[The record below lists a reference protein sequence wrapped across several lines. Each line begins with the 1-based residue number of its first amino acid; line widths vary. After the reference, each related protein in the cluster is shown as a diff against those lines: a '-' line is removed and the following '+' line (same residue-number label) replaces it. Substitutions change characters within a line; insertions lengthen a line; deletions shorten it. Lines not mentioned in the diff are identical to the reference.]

1 MEIRLM
7 GAELF
12 DVDERTDGQTDRT
25 KIIVPFCDFSKA
37 PKNCNAICSN
47 CNK

>member
-1 MEIRLM
+1 M

-12 DVDERTDGQTDRT
+12 DVDERTDGQAHGQTDRT
-25 KIIVPFCDFSKA
+25 KIIVPFCDFLKA